1 MKKVDVK
8 RVLSLMLCV
17 VMAFST
23 MACGGKSSQQEET
36 EQTVKTESTVQEDT
50 EEVQAEPESSGVVT
64 ILIAGESTDR
74 TKEFAE
80 LAQQFVYDHGLNF
93 ELDLLFIP
101 AGDWASQALL
111 KLANGEAFSTMLDT
125 SIIGQLV
132 SNGMLQDVTDELEGS
147 SLYDKLDSYSFDAFS
162 VDGKVYAIPVGE
174 KPNSGEKYNNVQ
186 IRQDLL
192 EEVGMTEVSSV
203 EDLEAFYDACIALH
217 PDYYGYCSNEVASL
231 VASTVSDKNMLF
243 LDTSLCHAVFVD
255 NDADDDKV
263 YSYFESDEFKKT
275 VEIARRWYEKGII
288 SSQVISDIASVE
300 SGFLAGKGMFRNGT
314 AGRIW
319 ENTDTIVANAPEAE
333 ISVYMIGK
341 EMAKTSRG
349 NYSTAFCVS
358 AGVTNPQDYV
368 DFWELVYESQ
378 ETYNFF
384 TYGEEG
390 IDYTLD
396 ENDRITVLTTP
407 SPFLESWVT
416 CHTDYMY
423 FSSNI
428 SDEAIEEY
436 KAWDDNK
443 ALMKSNGFIFDTA
456 PIAETVTQLSAV
468 YSEYVAP
475 VLLGISDNYDEM
487 LNQLKAAGLDEYV
500 AEYQRQFTEFYNNK

>member
-1 MKKVDVK
+1 MKRLVAK
-8 RVLSLMLCV
+8 RILSLLLCTG
-17 VMAFST
+17 MIFSA
-23 MACGGKSSQQEET
+23 MGCGSEISQKEET
-36 EQTVKTESTVQEDT
+36 EQVDETKEQDQE
-50 EEVQAEPESSGVVT
+50 EAEKEAEPGVVT
-64 ILIAGESTDR
+64 IVVAGESTDR

-93 ELDLLFIP
+93 ELDMQFIP

-111 KLANGEAFSTMLDT
+111 RLSNGDAFSTMLDT
-125 SIIGQLV
+125 SILGQLV
-132 SNGMLQDVTDELEGS
+132 SNGMLQDVTDALEGS
-147 SLYDKLDSYSFDAFS
+147 SLYEKLDSYSFDAFS
-162 VDGKVYAIPVGE
+162 IDGKVYAIPVGE

-192 EEVGMTEVSSV
+192 DEVGMTKVTSV

-217 PDYYGYCSNEVASL
+217 PDYYGYCSYEIQEL

-243 LDTSLCHAVFVD
+243 LDSSLCHAVFVD

-288 SSQVISDIASVE
+288 SSQLVSDSTAIE

-333 ISVYMIGK
+333 ISVQMIGR
-341 EMAKTSRG
+341 EVAKTSRG

-368 DFWELVYESQ
+368 DFFELVYESQ
-378 ETYNFF
+378 ETYDFF

-390 IDYTLD
+390 TDYTLD
-396 ENDRITVLTTP
+396 ENGRISVLTTP
-407 SPFLESWVT
+407 SPFFESWIT
-416 CHTDYMY
+416 SHTDYMR
-423 FSSNI
+423 FSSNV

-443 ALMKSNGFIFDTA
+443 TLMKSNGFIFDTE
-456 PIAETVTQLSAV
+456 PIAEIAAQLSAV
-468 YSEYVAP
+468 CSEYATP
-475 VLLGISDNYDEM
+475 VLLGVSDDYDG
-487 LNQLKAAGLDEYV
+487 LLSQLKAAGLDEYI